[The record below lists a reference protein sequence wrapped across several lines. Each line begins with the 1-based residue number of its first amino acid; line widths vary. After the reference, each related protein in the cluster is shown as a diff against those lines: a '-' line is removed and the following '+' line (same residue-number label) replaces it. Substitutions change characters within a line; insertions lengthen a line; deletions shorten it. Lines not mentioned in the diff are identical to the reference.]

1 MYVFGGC
8 TSSFTTFNDLLR
20 LDLATRKWTR
30 PVPEQHSEFY
40 GYPRPKA
47 GASLVADEREN
58 RLIIFGGWK
67 PEPSPTFRV
76 KLKFNFE
83 IIQFFVT
90 RNAQLY

>member
-20 LDLATRKWTR
+20 LDLATRTWSR
-30 PVPEQHSEFY
+30 PAPERDTANESY

-47 GASLVADEREN
+47 GASIVADEKDN

-76 KLKFNFE
+76 KIEF
-83 IIQFFVT
+83 
-90 RNAQLY
+90 